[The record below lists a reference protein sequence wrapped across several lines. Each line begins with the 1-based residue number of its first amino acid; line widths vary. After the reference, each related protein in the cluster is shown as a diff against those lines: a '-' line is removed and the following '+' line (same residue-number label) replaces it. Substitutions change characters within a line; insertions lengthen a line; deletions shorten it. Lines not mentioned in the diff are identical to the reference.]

1 MELKSGYKKSEL
13 GTIPKQ
19 WDVASFSELF
29 DFRNGVNADKK
40 AYGTGVPFIN
50 VLEVITNTHL
60 FKADIPGRISLGKSQ
75 IEPYTVRHGDVVFN
89 RTSETQEEVGLSA
102 VYMDSATVVFGGF
115 VIRGRPK
122 NGALDPKYSGYAFR
136 ASGVRSQII
145 AKGQGAIRAN
155 VGQADLR
162 QVLAPLPP
170 LAEQRV
176 IALALGETDK
186 LIHGLDRLLEKKRNL
201 RQAAIQ
207 HLLTGKIRLP
217 GFNSEWK
224 LKRLRD
230 LGSFFKGRGITKAES
245 LSGDLPCIR
254 YGEIY
259 TRHNDYIKTFYSR
272 ISRDVAASATRMQ
285 YGDILFA
292 GSGETKD
299 EIGKCVAF
307 VGKVEAYAGGD
318 IIILRPD
325 DAEPLFLGYYLNTT
339 PINRQK
345 ASRGQGDA
353 VVHISGTALSD
364 IQGKFPARPEQ
375 AAIAAVLY
383 DMDAELTAIAD
394 RRHKLH
400 AVQQGMMQ
408 ELLTG
413 RIRLV

>member
-60 FKADIPGRISLGKSQ
+60 FKADIPGRISLDKSQ

-122 NGALDPKYSGYAFR
+122 KGALDPNYSGYAFR

-186 LIHGLDRLLEKKRNL
+186 LIHGLDRLIEKKRNL

-207 HLLTGKIRLP
+207 HLLTGKIRLL
-217 GFNSEWK
+217 GFNAEWK

-230 LGSFFKGRGITKAES
+230 LGSFLKGRGITKGES

-272 ISRDVAASATRMQ
+272 ISRDVAATATRMQ
-285 YGDILFA
+285 YGDILFS

-299 EIGKCVAF
+299 EIAKCVAF
-307 VGKVEAYAGGD
+307 VDKVEAYAGGD

-325 DAEPLFLGYYLNTT
+325 DLNTT

-345 ASRGQGDA
+345 ASRGQGEA

-364 IQGKFPARPEQ
+364 IQGKFPARSEQ

-383 DMDAELTAIAD
+383 DMDAELAAIAD